1 MGVGVGG
8 KCTYLAPLKRTV
20 KYGSNTMLYI
30 LWLTILFLKELIKKR
45 TYNTFFD
52 MNKEPKRSLISKSLK
67 WNLLV
72 LPW

>member
-8 KCTYLAPLKRTV
+8 KCTYLAPLKCTV

-30 LWLTILFLKELIKKR
+30 LWLTFLKR

-52 MNKEPKRSLISKSLK
+52 MNKEPKRSLISKNLK